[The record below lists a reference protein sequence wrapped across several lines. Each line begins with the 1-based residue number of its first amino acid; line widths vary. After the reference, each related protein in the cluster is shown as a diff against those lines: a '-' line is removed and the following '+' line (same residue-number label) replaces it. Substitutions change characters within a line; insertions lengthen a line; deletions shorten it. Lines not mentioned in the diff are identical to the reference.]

1 MTDNVVPIGAD
12 VVLPPEKVIDE
23 AKKADLQ
30 TVVIIG
36 FDADGREYF
45 DSSVQSG
52 GTVLWLLERTKLKLL
67 RTTDNDE

>member
-12 VVLPPEKVIDE
+12 VVMPPELVLDE
-23 AKKADLQ
+23 AKKADLK
-30 TVVIIG
+30 TVVILG

-45 DSSVQSG
+45 NSSVQGG

-67 RTTDNDE
+67 RTADND